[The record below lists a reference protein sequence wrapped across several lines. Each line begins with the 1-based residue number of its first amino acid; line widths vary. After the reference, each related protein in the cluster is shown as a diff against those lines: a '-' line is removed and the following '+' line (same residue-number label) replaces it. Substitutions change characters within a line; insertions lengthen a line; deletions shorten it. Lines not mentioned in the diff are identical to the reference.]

1 MKRKKPITNKMKE
14 KASRLYEFMKSQHG
28 YVTKAQIGAY
38 LGILDE
44 RSVRDVISLL
54 ATKKPIIS
62 TSDSKGYKLA
72 RTIDDLDEVEHT
84 WAELSSRI
92 EELEKRIAPLI
103 LFRDACLGLKNHIK
117 TLDK

>member
-1 MKRKKPITNKMKE
+1 MKHEKPITDKMKE
-14 KASRLYEFMKSQHG
+14 KATKLYEFMKAQKG
-28 YVTKAQIGAY
+28 YVTKAQIGTY
-38 LGILDE
+38 LGISNE

-54 ATKKPIIS
+54 ATKKAIIS

-72 RTIDDLDEVEHT
+72 RSVDDLDEVMHT

-103 LFRDACLGLKNHIK
+103 LFRDACIGIK
-117 TLDK
+117 AT